1 MPKFHVV
8 PTTEVPQRERAG
20 REEAVRAEY
29 VGYIDQIG
37 RTKAGKLTPSDGET
51 TQALR
56 RRLGAAAKHT
66 GKELIVK
73 RNSQD
78 IYFWRKPTRRRKA

>member
-56 RRLGAAAKHT
+56 RRLGAA
-66 GKELIVK
+66 GKAHRQGVDRQAQQSGHLLL
-73 RNSQD
+73 
-78 IYFWRKPTRRRKA
+78 A